1 MQNKI
6 YMKQAFLFLQ
16 FLLFTGI
23 IILTFSCSKRSG
35 DPKVLVFTKTADFRH
50 ESIPDGVA
58 AIQKLGSQNKFA
70 VDTTSNAEWF
80 NQDSLAKYAAVVFLS
95 TTGNILNH
103 YQEAELERYIQ
114 AGGGFV
120 GVHAAADAEY
130 DWGWYGRLVG
140 GYFLTHPGIR
150 DSFPGVQT
158 GTLQVVNK
166 DHPSTKGL
174 PELWKRTDEF
184 YSFKKMD
191 SSLNVLLKID
201 ENSFN
206 GGYNGDNHPMAW
218 YHDYDGGRAWYTNL
232 GHTKETF
239 AEELFL
245 KHLLGGI
252 QYAIGDNK
260 ELDYSKA
267 KTVSV
272 PEENRFAKTQLV
284 SGQLFEPTE
293 MTVLPNLDI
302 LVAQRR
308 GEIMLYK
315 KGDSVLKPA
324 GFLNVYWKT
333 NTPGVNAE
341 EGVLGLKADPNF
353 AKNNFVF
360 VFYSPLDSS
369 VNRLSRFKFVN
380 DKIDMQ
386 SEKVVLEV
394 ASDREICCHTGGS
407 IAFDKE
413 GLLYLSTGD
422 NSTPFNEPKQPHPN
436 SGYAPIDDRPGHE
449 QYDARR
455 SSGNPADLR
464 GKILRIRVKDDGSYE
479 IPDGNLYTKGQQGTR
494 PEIYVQGN
502 RNPYRISVDQKTG
515 FLYWGEVGPDA
526 SKDSFDVRGP
536 RGYDEV
542 NQARKAG
549 FFGWP
554 LFIGDNY
561 AYREFDFESGKV
573 GANFDPAKPVNASRN
588 NSGLQNL
595 PAAQP
600 AFIWYPY
607 DASTD
612 FPQVGT
618 GGRNAMAGPVY
629 YTDMFPKETRLP
641 DYYNG
646 KFFMYDWI
654 RGWIKTVTML
664 PNGDFDKMEPFMQG
678 TKLNNCIDM
687 EVGPDGKLYLLEYG
701 TGWFTK
707 NPDAGLSR
715 IDYNGGNRAPVVA
728 GVTVDKTS
736 GALPFKVTARV
747 DAKDLEKDNLTY
759 EWHFGTTTTETKQPQ
774 LEHTFTNAGDYPV
787 YVVVK
792 DDKGAAAKSA
802 PVQVYAGNEAPEI
815 NITVGGNRSF
825 YFPGVPVS
833 YAVSVSDK
841 DDPTATSDLANV
853 FVSADYVEGLD
864 KAGASMGH
872 QVVTEA
878 MAGRSLIQSLDCKG
892 CHKEAEKSIGP
903 AYQAVSQRYQKN
915 PEATSHLVNKI
926 IKGGAGV
933 WGEVAMPAHP
943 TLPES
948 DARQMVAWI
957 LSLADGGQKQKSLPA
972 KGTVNPT
979 LDKKP
984 AENGVLL
991 LSASYTD
998 KGSAGTKPLTGTAT
1012 LALRSNSVSI
1022 GSARNLNGYN
1032 VQSFGG
1038 RQFFMVPKEKASFS
1052 LDSIDLSGIS
1062 SVGFVLASN
1071 SSPKYGY
1078 AFELRLDGVEGRKV
1092 GEGVLSAGA
1101 KFAAGQGGYGR
1112 TLLTANMEPVTDGK
1126 LHKLYVVSRALNAGE
1141 EGSLILSSLQFNAG
1155 KERGAVAQRK

>member
-1 MQNKI
+1 
-6 YMKQAFLFLQ
+6 MKFSSLFQKGLP
-16 FLLFTGI
+16 LMCIVL
-23 IILTFSCSKRSG
+23 LTFSCSKRSG
-35 DPKVLVFTKTADFRH
+35 NSKVLVFTKTAGFRH

-58 AIQKLGSQNKFA
+58 AIQKLGNENKFD

-80 NQDSLAKYAAVVFLS
+80 NEDSLKKYAAVVFMS
-95 TTGNILNH
+95 TTGDVLNH
-103 YQEAELERYIQ
+103 YQEAELERYMQ

-130 DWGWYGRLVG
+130 DWGWYGRMVG
-140 GYFLTHPGIR
+140 GYFLTHPGIQ
-150 DSFPGVQT
+150 DTFPNVQP

-174 PELWKRTDEF
+174 PAEWKRTDEF

-191 SSLNVLLKID
+191 STVNVLLKID
-201 ENSFN
+201 ENSFK

-239 AEELFL
+239 SEDLFL

-252 QYAIGDNK
+252 QYAMGDNK
-260 ELDYSKA
+260 ELNYDKA
-267 KTVSV
+267 KTARV
-272 PEENRFAKTQLV
+272 PEENRFAKTPLV
-284 SGQLFEPTE
+284 NGQFFEPTE

-315 KGDSVLKPA
+315 KGDSALRQA
-324 GFLNVYWKT
+324 GFLNVYYKT

-341 EGVLGLKADPNF
+341 EGLLGLKADPNF
-353 AKNNFVF
+353 AKNNHVF
-360 VFYSPLDSS
+360 IYYSPIDTS
-369 VNRLSRFKFVN
+369 VNRLSRFTFVN

-386 SEKVVLEV
+386 SEKVILDVK
-394 ASDREICCHTGGS
+394 SDREICCHTGGS
-407 IAFDKE
+407 IAFDKD

-436 SGYAPIDDRPGHE
+436 SGYAPIDQRPGHE

-455 SSGNPADLR
+455 TSGNPNDLR
-464 GKILRIRVKDDGSYE
+464 GKILRIRVKEDGTYG
-479 IPDGNLYTKGQQGTR
+479 IPEGNLYAKGQQGTR

-502 RNPYRISVDQKTG
+502 RNPYRISVDQKNNY
-515 FLYWGEVGPDA
+515 LYWGEVGPDA
-526 SKDSFDVRGP
+526 SKDSLGVRGP

-554 LFIGDNY
+554 LFIGNNY
-561 AYREFDFESGKV
+561 AYREFDFETGKA
-573 GANFDPAKPVNASRN
+573 GPTFDPAKPINASRN
-588 NSGLQNL
+588 NTGIQNL
-595 PAAQP
+595 PPAQP

-646 KFFMYDWI
+646 KLFIYDWI
-654 RGWIKTVTML
+654 RGWMKAVTMK
-664 PNGDFDKMEPFMQG
+664 PNGDFDKMEPFMPG
-678 TKLNNCIDM
+678 TKLANLIDM

-715 IDYNGGNRAPVVA
+715 IDYNGGNRPPLVA
-728 GVTVDKTS
+728 GIGVDKTS
-736 GALPFKVTARV
+736 GALPFKVVATV
-747 DAKDLEKDNLTY
+747 DAKDLERDALTY
-759 EWHFGTTTTETKQPQ
+759 EWQLGGGITKETKEPK
-774 LEHTFTNAGDYPV
+774 LEYTFDKPGDYAIS
-787 YVVVK
+787 VVVK
-792 DDKGAAAKSA
+792 DDKNAATKSS
-802 PVQVYAGNEAPEI
+802 PVSVYAGNEAPVV
-815 NITVGGNRSF
+815 NIQIEGNKSF
-825 YFPGVPVS
+825 YFPDRPVS
-833 YAVSVSDK
+833 YSVSVNDK
-841 DDPTATSDLANV
+841 DDPSVAGDVANV

-872 QVVTEA
+872 QVVSEA
-878 MAGRSLIQSLDCKG
+878 MAGRSLVQSLDCKG

-903 AYQAVSQRYQKN
+903 AYTAVAQRYQKN
-915 PEATSHLVNKI
+915 PNATSHLVNKI

-933 WGEVAMPAHP
+933 WGETAMPAHP
-943 TLPES
+943 NLSEG
-948 DARQMVAWI
+948 DARQMVSYV
-957 LSLADGGQKQKSLPA
+957 LSLAGGEQKQKSLPA
-972 KGTVNPT
+972 KGTVAPT

-984 AENGVLL
+984 TDGGVLV
-991 LSASYTD
+991 LSATYMD
-998 KGSAGTKPLTGTAT
+998 KGGAGIKPLTGNAT
-1012 LALRSNSVSI
+1012 VALRSSNVSL
-1022 GSARNLNGYN
+1022 GAARNLSGYTM
-1032 VQSFGG
+1032 QSFGG
-1038 RQFFMVPKEKASFS
+1038 RQFFMVPKGKASFS
-1052 LDSIDLSGIS
+1052 LDSIDLSGITGAEFRL
-1062 SVGFVLASN
+1062 VAPAP
-1071 SSPKYGY
+1071 PKYGY
-1078 AFELRLDGVEGRKV
+1078 VFELRLDSPDGKKI
-1092 GEGVLSAGA
+1092 GEGTLSAGA
-1101 KFAAGQGGYGR
+1101 KFMAGQGGYGS
-1112 TLLTANMEPVTDGK
+1112 TLVTAAMKPVTDSK
-1126 LHKLYVVSRALNAGE
+1126 FHNLYIVSKALNAGE
-1141 EGSLILSSLQFNAG
+1141 EGSLILSSIQFKANTG
-1155 KERGAVAQRK
+1155 QGSVARRK